1 MAVSGMG
8 LMVMFIARADKFKPT
23 VRGKALSSRRTSQ
36 WFGRN
41 STLSCQPSPGAI
53 GTFT

>member
-8 LMVMFIARADKFKPT
+8 LAGMFIARADKFKPAA
-23 VRGKALSSRRTSQ
+23 RGKAQSSRRTGQ
-36 WFGRN
+36 WFRRN
-41 STLSCQPSPGAI
+41 LPLSCQPAPGTI